1 MTLLWASMYAAFFA
15 DILSLY
21 LHGAG
26 SDVGTRNLV
35 AEKRVK
41 IVKSNAFRTMDRGLR
56 HCTGGSHQDHPQE
69 KRMKK
74 GT

>member
-41 IVKSNAFRTMDRGLR
+41 IVKSNAFRTMDRG
-56 HCTGGSHQDHPQE
+56 S
-69 KRMKK
+69 
-74 GT
+74 